1 MIWHILFALKA
12 LLTTQVKSTGT
23 TDMHGLWES
32 HVLSQL
38 VKPKVR
44 PFLSSGLSC
53 LTTVKIVDNKL
64 DYNSCHFKHISTYMW
79 CFIYFATKFLLW
91 TSWPWSAVPWLQLV
105 QWSYHQGSVFF
116 CTFCIDFL
124 SENSNADHFEVI
136 GCFACRIQSLIDFC
150 VKEKRAGRMH
160 FFIDASLIR
169 SATNRYCCTVIWELW
184 IRTLV
189 TPHAKS
195 AGQFS

>member
-23 TDMHGLWES
+23 TDMHGHWES

-64 DYNSCHFKHISTYMW
+64 DYNSCHFKHISTYML
-79 CFIYFATKFLLW
+79 CFIYFATKFFCEQVDRDQLFLDY
-91 TSWPWSAVPWLQLV
+91 SWFKEVIIK
-105 QWSYHQGSVFF
+105 GSVFF

-136 GCFACRIQSLIDFC
+136 CCLACRIQSLIDFC
-150 VKEKRAGRMH
+150 VKEKRAGQMH

>member
-1 MIWHILFALKA
+1 MTLEYAYTNTKRCKLMNLESIYSVHYVRHFDIFPRGPPDTCISYILIRNFASMIWHILFALKA

-32 HVLSQL
+32 HVLSQF

-64 DYNSCHFKHISTYMW
+64 DYNSCHFKHISTYML
-79 CFIYFATKFLLW
+79 CFIYLATKFLLW

-105 QWSYHQGSVFF
+105 QWSYHQ
-116 CTFCIDFL
+116 
-124 SENSNADHFEVI
+124 
-136 GCFACRIQSLIDFC
+136 R
-150 VKEKRAGRMH
+150 
-160 FFIDASLIR
+160 
-169 SATNRYCCTVIWELW
+169 
-184 IRTLV
+184 
-189 TPHAKS
+189 
-195 AGQFS
+195 

>member
-1 MIWHILFALKA
+1 MYKAQWCLIDFKLLLPVWHWSMHIPIRKDANLWTWNQYIVSTMSDILIYFPEGLQIHVLVTYWFVICIYDLTYTICTKSPTV
-12 LLTTQVKSTGT
+12 TTQVKSTGT
-23 TDMHGLWES
+23 TDMHGHWES

-64 DYNSCHFKHISTYMW
+64 DYNSCHFKHISTYML

-105 QWSYHQGSVFF
+105 QWSYHQ
-116 CTFCIDFL
+116 
-124 SENSNADHFEVI
+124 
-136 GCFACRIQSLIDFC
+136 R
-150 VKEKRAGRMH
+150 
-160 FFIDASLIR
+160 
-169 SATNRYCCTVIWELW
+169 
-184 IRTLV
+184 
-189 TPHAKS
+189 
-195 AGQFS
+195 